1 MGGGWSAG
9 SRKHGEY
16 LERTR
21 KEEAVT
27 IRPEG
32 EAQAPRTPAQG
43 TPHEKMWSEVELRT
57 RGTRIGS
64 EEKKPGR
71 RWWVKFPA

>member
-1 MGGGWSAG
+1 MNSQGGARLAGGWSAG

-21 KEEAVT
+21 REEAVT

-32 EAQAPRTPAQG
+32 EAQAPRKA
-43 TPHEKMWSEVELRT
+43 
-57 RGTRIGS
+57 
-64 EEKKPGR
+64 
-71 RWWVKFPA
+71 